1 MNVSEKV
8 SSVEEGARA
17 LMEERIGVLREV
29 VAFDEKIAKVE
40 KDLATL
46 HKKRGAA
53 YAQAARGWSADD
65 LRRLG
70 ITESATRPRGRPRAT
85 AGRGGEAT
93 GDSAAAGESAVTAA
107 GHERGQKTGDTAG
120 LSIPQPVGASDNPS
134 ERSW

>member
-46 HKKRGAA
+46 HKRRGAA

-70 ITESATRPRGRPRAT
+70 ITESATRPRGRPRGT
-85 AGRGGEAT
+85 AGRGGAASDSTEA
-93 GDSAAAGESAVTAA
+93 SEFAVTTG
-107 GHERGQKTGDTAG
+107 GHEGGQKSGDTAG
-120 LSIPQPVGASDNPS
+120 FSVPQPLGAPNDPS
-134 ERSW
+134 A